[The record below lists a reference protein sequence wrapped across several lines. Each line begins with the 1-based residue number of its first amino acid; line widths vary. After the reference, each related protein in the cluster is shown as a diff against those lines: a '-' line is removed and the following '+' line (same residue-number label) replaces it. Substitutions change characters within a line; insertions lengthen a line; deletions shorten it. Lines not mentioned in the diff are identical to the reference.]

1 MTISSII
8 PMASWVLPKQVNA
21 YAIIDGQLKNI
32 IDKYGLIAADY
43 LDDVSGDISKEFSKL
58 LAIEF
63 SK

>member
-1 MTISSII
+1 
-8 PMASWVLPKQVNA
+8 MASWVLPKQVNA